1 MISLK
6 VEVSLFV
13 PSPDIEDRNEVDAG
27 NGANKMQE
35 LCYVFTIST

>member
-13 PSPDIEDRNEVDAG
+13 PNPKIEDRDEVDVG
-27 NGANKMQE
+27 NWANKMQE
-35 LCYVFTIST
+35 LRG

>member
-13 PSPDIEDRNEVDAG
+13 PSPEIENWNEVGVG
-27 NGANKMQE
+27 NWANKMQE
-35 LCYVFTIST
+35 LCD